1 MIVSLKKYRII
12 RKVRSL
18 LPVSISRNYR
28 HYREIR
34 NMLKK
39 TGKFSQEEFRNLQFQ
54 KLKYL
59 IDYCWNNIP
68 GYRNHWEKG
77 DFHPDNLKTL
87 DDIKTIPFISKKILN
102 RQIDA
107 FSNKTVKNLEIQKT
121 GGSTGIP
128 FGFYQQSRNGI
139 IEKAFIHD
147 LWSRFYPEINLK
159 TKATILRGR
168 KIKGDIQID
177 PMHGLILS
185 SYNLSPENISYF
197 VKVIEKYKTPI
208 LHAYPSSLFIMA
220 RIMQRH
226 NIKLS
231 HQFESIMLGSEVLY
245 DFQKETINT
254 VFNSPICHWY
264 GHAEKTVLAGNCEA
278 DDHLY
283 IYPQYGITE
292 IIAPSGKY
300 ANPGETGEIIGTGF
314 WNFAT
319 PFIRYRTMD
328 YAERGETYNI
338 KCDLPYPTM
347 SKIEGRQQELII
359 GKSSKLVTLTAVSL
373 VCGKLSNIDQFKFYQ
388 RAIGQIVFH
397 YVKIDPDVKIDE
409 KQIIQSLQYILGDD
423 FEITTQEVKKIPL
436 TITGKLCYL
445 DQQLEINE
453 FIQ

>member
-1 MIVSLKKYRII
+1 
-12 RKVRSL
+12 
-18 LPVSISRNYR
+18 
-28 HYREIR
+28 
-34 NMLKK
+34 MLKK

-185 SYNLSPENISYF
+185 SYNLSPEN
-197 VKVIEKYKTPI
+197 KKPI
-208 LHAYPSSLFIMA
+208 L
-220 RIMQRH
+220 
-226 NIKLS
+226 K
-231 HQFESIMLGSEVLY
+231 
-245 DFQKETINT
+245 
-254 VFNSPICHWY
+254 
-264 GHAEKTVLAGNCEA
+264 
-278 DDHLY
+278 
-283 IYPQYGITE
+283 
-292 IIAPSGKY
+292 
-300 ANPGETGEIIGTGF
+300 
-314 WNFAT
+314 
-319 PFIRYRTMD
+319 
-328 YAERGETYNI
+328 
-338 KCDLPYPTM
+338 
-347 SKIEGRQQELII
+347 
-359 GKSSKLVTLTAVSL
+359 
-373 VCGKLSNIDQFKFYQ
+373 
-388 RAIGQIVFH
+388 
-397 YVKIDPDVKIDE
+397 
-409 KQIIQSLQYILGDD
+409 
-423 FEITTQEVKKIPL
+423 
-436 TITGKLCYL
+436 
-445 DQQLEINE
+445 
-453 FIQ
+453 

>member
-1 MIVSLKKYRII
+1 MISLKKYRII

-18 LPVSISRNYR
+18 LPVNISRNYR
-28 HYREIR
+28 HYLEIR

-39 TGKFSQEEFRNLQFQ
+39 TEKYSQEEISGLQFQ

-87 DDIKTIPFISKKILN
+87 DDIKLIPFISKKILK
-102 RQIDA
+102 RQLDS
-107 FSNKTVKNLEIQKT
+107 FSNKTINHLEIQKT

-128 FGFYQQSRNGI
+128 FGFYQQSKNGI
-139 IEKAFIHD
+139 IEKAFIHN

-185 SYNLSPENISYF
+185 SFNLSPENIKKF
-197 VKVIEKYKTPI
+197 VKAIEKCKTPI
-208 LHAYPSSLFIMA
+208 LHAYPSSLYIMA

-245 DFQKETINT
+245 NFQKETIKT

-264 GHAEKTVLAGNCEA
+264 GHAEKTVLAANCEE
-278 DDHLY
+278 DDRLY

-292 IIAPSGKY
+292 IITPSGKY
-300 ANPGETGEIIGTGF
+300 ASPGETGEIIGTGF

-319 PFIRYRTMD
+319 PFIRYKTMD
-328 YAERGETYNI
+328 YAECGETQNT
-338 KCDLPYPTM
+338 KCDLLYPTM
-347 SKIEGRQQELII
+347 SKIEGRQQELIV
-359 GKSSKLVTLTAVSL
+359 GKSSKLVTLAAVSL
-373 VCGKLSNIDQFKFYQ
+373 ICGKLPNIDQFKFYQ
-388 RAIGQIVFH
+388 RVIGQIEFH
-397 YVKIDPDVKIDE
+397 YVKIEPDVKIDI
-409 KQIIQSLQYILGDD
+409 KQIILSLQYILGND
-423 FEITTQEVKKIPL
+423 FEITTQEVEKIPL
-436 TITGKLCYL
+436 TKTGKLCYL